1 MANRAVVHL
10 VASMLLAAAGGLL
23 APPLAAAAGSGV
35 TLEASYIIA
44 ISGLTI
50 GRADV
55 RGRFTDRGYAA
66 AISGSTY
73 GISRLV
79 SDAQATL
86 SGSGRVVGDRV
97 VPASYNLTTSEQGF
111 QTSVN
116 MTMRGRSVVD
126 LQAVPS
132 LPIVSDRVPITAA
145 AKQDVVDPVG
155 AFVVVADRPSMT
167 PAAIC
172 NRTVPVF
179 DGWKRFDIRLSYKE
193 TRKVNDGNDAFSGDV
208 IVCTARYQPVAGHR
222 TSDDSV
228 TFMAD
233 NKRLEIALARVK
245 GTNYMVP
252 YTILIGTKV
261 GDLTINARTFT
272 ANGTQE
278 QANAN

>member
-1 MANRAVVHL
+1 MANRAVVHF
-10 VASMLLAAAGGLL
+10 VTTVLLAAAGGLA
-23 APPLAAAAGSGV
+23 APPVASAASGV

-97 VPASYNLTTSEQGF
+97 VPASYNLATSEQGF

-116 MTMRGRSVVD
+116 MTMRGRSIVD

-145 AKQDVVDPVG
+145 AKQGVVDPVG
-155 AFVVVADRPSMT
+155 AFVVVLDRPSMT
-167 PAAIC
+167 PAQIC

-179 DGWKRFDIRLSYKE
+179 DGWKRFDIRLSYKD
-193 TRKVNDGNDAFSGDV
+193 TRKVDDGDQAFSGDV
-208 IVCTARYQPVAGHR
+208 VVCTARYQPVAGHR

-233 NKRLEIALARVK
+233 NKRLEIALARIK
-245 GTNYMVP
+245 GTSYMVP

-272 ANGTQE
+272 ANGTQQ

>member
-1 MANRAVVHL
+1 MANRAVVHF
-10 VASMLLAAAGGLL
+10 VTTVLLAAAGGLA
-23 APPLAAAAGSGV
+23 APPLASAASGV

-97 VPASYNLTTSEQGF
+97 VPASYNLATSEQGF

-116 MTMRGRSVVD
+116 MTMRGRSIVD

-145 AKQDVVDPVG
+145 AKQGVVDPVG
-155 AFVVVADRPSMT
+155 AFVVVLDRPSMT
-167 PAAIC
+167 PAQIC

-179 DGWKRFDIRLSYKE
+179 DGWKRFDIRLSYKD
-193 TRKVNDGNDAFSGDV
+193 TRKVDDGDQAFSGDV
-208 IVCTARYQPVAGHR
+208 VVCTARYQPVAGHR

-233 NKRLEIALARVK
+233 NKRLEIALARIK
-245 GTNYMVP
+245 GTSYMVP

-272 ANGTQE
+272 ANGTQQ

>member
-1 MANRAVVHL
+1 MRLVFSGLLSAACMA
-10 VASMLLAAAGGLL
+10 LAA
-23 APPLAAAAGSGV
+23 PPAMAADSI

-55 RGRFTDRGYAA
+55 RSRFTDHGYAA

-73 GISRLV
+73 GVSRLV

-86 SGSGRVVGDRV
+86 SGSGRVVGATV
-97 VPASYNLTTSEQGF
+97 VPASYNLATSEEGF

-116 MTMRGRSVVD
+116 MTMRGRSVVS

-132 LPIVSDRVPITAA
+132 LPLASDRIPITSA

-155 AFVVVADRPSMT
+155 AFVIALDRPNMT
-167 PAAIC
+167 PSAIC
-172 NRTVPVF
+172 GRTVHVF
-179 DGWKRFDIRLSYKE
+179 DGWKRFDIRMSLKE
-193 TRKVNDGNDAFSGDV
+193 TRKVDDGDAAYSGDL
-208 IVCTARYQPVAGHR
+208 IVCAARYQPVAGHR

-228 TFMAD
+228 AFMAD
-233 NKRLEIALARVK
+233 NKRLEIALAHVK

-261 GDLTINARTFT
+261 GDLTIDARTFT
-272 ANGTQE
+272 ANDTQQ

>member
-1 MANRAVVHL
+1 MANRAVVRIVTFL
-10 VASMLLAAAGGLL
+10 LLAAGTGCL
-23 APPLAAAAGSGV
+23 AAPLPAAAGSGV

-55 RGRFTDRGYAA
+55 RSRFTDHGYAA

-73 GISRLV
+73 GVSRLV

-86 SGSGRVVGDRV
+86 SGAGRVVGGTI
-97 VPASYNLTTSEQGF
+97 VPASYNLTTSEEGF

-116 MTMRGRSVVD
+116 MTMRGRSVVA
-126 LQAVPS
+126 LEAVPS
-132 LPIVSDRVPITAA
+132 LPLASDRVPITPA

-155 AFVVVADRPSMT
+155 AFVIALDRPNMA
-167 PAAIC
+167 PQAIC
-172 NRTVPVF
+172 DRTVRVF
-179 DGWKRFDIRLSYKE
+179 DGWKRFDIRLSFKE
-193 TRKVNDGNDAFSGDV
+193 SHKVDDGDSAYVGDV
-208 IVCTARYQPVAGHR
+208 IVCAARYQPVAGHR

-233 NKRLEIALARVK
+233 NKRLEIGLARVK
-245 GTNYMVP
+245 DTNYMVP

-272 ANGTQE
+272 ANGTQQ